1 MRSKSVEKEKAIKLR
16 KKGYSY
22 SEILKSVGVSR
33 STLSEWLR
41 HIIISNTQIDRLR
54 LKNEQARKLGS
65 IALKNK
71 RIAKSIL
78 IINQSILEIK
88 KIDINTLRI
97 IGATLYWAEGSK
109 QNEHEPSKE
118 LIFTNSDPRM
128 IRMYLLWLV
137 KCLSVKDD
145 DIKFEV
151 YIHETYK
158 KTLKELSE
166 YWSKVSGFNS
176 DRFTKIYFKKNK
188 VKSYRKNRG
197 DNYYGVLRITVKK
210 STDLNRKV
218 MGWVEGVCLQSGVLN

>member
-41 HIIISNTQIDRLR
+41 HVSISNTQIDRLR
-54 LKNEQARKLGS
+54 SKNEQARKLGS

-71 RIAKSIL
+71 RIEKSEN
-78 IINQSILEIK
+78 IIKQSIREIG
-88 KIDINTLRI
+88 KIDTNTLRV

-128 IRMYLLWLV
+128 IRIYILWLSR
-137 KCLSVKDD
+137 CLSVKND
-145 DIKFEV
+145 DIKFEI
-151 YIHETYK
+151 YIHETYGNSP
-158 KTLKELSE
+158 TELSE
-166 YWSKVSGFNS
+166 YWSKATGFTP
-176 DRFTKIYFKKNK
+176 DRLTKVYFKKNK

-218 MGWVEGVCLQSGVLN
+218 MGWIEGICLQSGVI